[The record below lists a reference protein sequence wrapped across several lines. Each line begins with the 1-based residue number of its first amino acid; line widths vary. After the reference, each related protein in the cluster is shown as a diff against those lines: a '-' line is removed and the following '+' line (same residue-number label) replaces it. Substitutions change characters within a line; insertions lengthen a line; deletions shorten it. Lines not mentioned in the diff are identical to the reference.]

1 MRGIRSIWLNSC
13 WADRKYPLVMRAIM
27 GQLGRRAVLVAWRS
41 IRHGTLFADNAAGAV
56 GLEPQPILPVHRMAD
71 AEKGPRLGFDPL
83 TTPTIGVA

>member
-1 MRGIRSIWLNSC
+1 
-13 WADRKYPLVMRAIM
+13 
-27 GQLGRRAVLVAWRS
+27 VLVAWRS